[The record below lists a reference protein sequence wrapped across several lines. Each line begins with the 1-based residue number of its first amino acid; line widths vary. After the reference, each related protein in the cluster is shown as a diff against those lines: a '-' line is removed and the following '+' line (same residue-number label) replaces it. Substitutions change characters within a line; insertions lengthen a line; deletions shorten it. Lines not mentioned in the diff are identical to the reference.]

1 MYKAISEGL
10 INLADRFFEMEYLD
24 AHKGLEVYKE
34 SIVANDRL
42 QQYYQ
47 QIEQIE
53 ELRRAI
59 QFPKLESPPADFLTQ
74 MEAYAKEA
82 PRPYD
87 ESSGAVTGSKKVPL
101 SVTLCRHDLFC
112 RNPEHLLSNPV
123 TDTLRALLSV
133 WHSPGVSSVWD
144 VSHWAWAIKCMV
156 CLDDSLC
163 GCTSLSTL
171 TLHVCRHS
179 ECLAKTM

>member
-1 MYKAISEGL
+1 MRCQLCSLSDACPQQSLLTVLKESFKVYKAISEGL

-53 ELRRAI
+53 ELKRAI

-87 ESSGAVTGSKKVPL
+87 ESSGGVSGSKKVWEA
-101 SVTLCRHDLFC
+101 VVFEYTVLCL
-112 RNPEHLLSNPV
+112 
-123 TDTLRALLSV
+123 AM
-133 WHSPGVSSVWD
+133 SSVLYY
-144 VSHWAWAIKCMV
+144 VM
-156 CLDDSLC
+156 L
-163 GCTSLSTL
+163 
-171 TLHVCRHS
+171 
-179 ECLAKTM
+179 

>member
-87 ESSGAVTGSKKVPL
+87 ESSGAVTGSKKVLPL
-101 SVTLCRHDLFC
+101 CDVLPSRSAATLIYTCYATLLVISYMLSPLFGTHLVC
-112 RNPEHLLSNPV
+112 LLSGMPANKSVQV
-123 TDTLRALLSV
+123 T
-133 WHSPGVSSVWD
+133 
-144 VSHWAWAIKCMV
+144 AWFV
-156 CLDDSLC
+156 
-163 GCTSLSTL
+163 
-171 TLHVCRHS
+171 
-179 ECLAKTM
+179 